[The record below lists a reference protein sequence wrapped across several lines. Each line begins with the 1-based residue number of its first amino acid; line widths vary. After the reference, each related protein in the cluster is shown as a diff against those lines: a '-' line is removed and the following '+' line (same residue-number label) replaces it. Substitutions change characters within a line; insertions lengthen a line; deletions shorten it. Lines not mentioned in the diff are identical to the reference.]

1 MRQAGRA
8 FRSPYTACRCIG
20 ACSRFGKR
28 PKADFRR
35 VATGIAVTEKM
46 FQVLHTL
53 PLKCFQVSSWTSARF
68 LAKPRLSM
76 AVLRFKVAFYLN
88 HAVFFNAV
96 EGPPFCVLARRALFA
111 RRAVAVLQHRVA
123 VATINL
129 RGLQE
134 RMVVYRRV
142 SVQSTFLSRMRLAGF
157 PRARLQSIC
166 AGMTQDELRNV

>member
-1 MRQAGRA
+1 MKRIQLACASNRTIADDRPAVDRWRRSRTVRQAGRA

-53 PLKCFQVSSWTSARF
+53 PLKCFQLSSWASARF

-96 EGPPFCVLARRALFA
+96 EGPPFCVLARRALLA

-134 RMVVYRRV
+134 GSNRRFV
-142 SVQSTFLSRMRLAGF
+142 
-157 PRARLQSIC
+157 P
-166 AGMTQDELRNV
+166 